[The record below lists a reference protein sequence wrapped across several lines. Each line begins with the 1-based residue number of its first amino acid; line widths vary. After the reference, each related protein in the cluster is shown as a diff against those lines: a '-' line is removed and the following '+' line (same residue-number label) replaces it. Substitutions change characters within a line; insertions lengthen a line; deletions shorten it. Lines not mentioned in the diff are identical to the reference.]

1 MALVFSCS
9 VVELVL
15 VAIVPV
21 NVPILYVTVLVK
33 ALDFLSILIIALS
46 PIYGLLQATSLALG
60 IVGNVKLPLAVP
72 LQPQLGKLIVAE
84 PLALPVPSE
93 LWDTHPLVVTETD
106 SPVVGL
112 AQPALW

>member
-9 VVELVL
+9 VVELVF
-15 VAIVPV
+15 VATVPV

-60 IVGNVKLPLAVP
+60 IVVNSKLPLAYLV
-72 LQPQLGKLIVAE
+72 E
-84 PLALPVPSE
+84 YTSE
-93 LWDTHPLVVTETD
+93 
-106 SPVVGL
+106 
-112 AQPALW
+112 